1 MPQKTD
7 LYTILYSYARKQNS
21 PVIEMEV
28 FIPFLEKYAKRICEE
43 KPEWTRWTEE
53 TGTRV
58 WMDLNH
64 LAEEGRVV
72 VTSGEEGNRAYLCH
86 YYAEQVKEAYK
97 NADELSDRPFPD
109 ETSLNLAIPKEQIK
123 PLDISVDLSR
133 FLQEPQ
139 KELVPIIKLVFP
151 NDHGEAMVLAP
162 MIPFTLL
169 EFSLIKIR
177 RYLLRHGNKEYV
189 QHKLAPQMTGKEE
202 YLREILDQILI
213 RPGDCLND
221 LKGGR
226 EAAFYF
232 WAFFCNLVRQDL
244 NQKNEL
250 LLEEQGA
257 LQAVYIVEV
266 CAGFF
271 KAKTARIKEVELAFK
286 NFELEMERPP
296 YYFSRKTIAK
306 FKDNKGVPLLG
317 QYSQEEL
324 DAYIKKRTT
333 ESASPNALPDFVF
346 LTTSDGT
353 AWLIKKTKILHLCAR
368 LFAEAR
374 PVIIKLISRRWK
386 KLLKEFRREDAMD
399 NDRDFDRLI
408 ASCLAEYAPVL
419 NALLQDSRLYLI
431 HEELHSSEKGLPES
445 LRFFNRDD
453 LLPLRTLL
461 MIKRKQLVGDIK
473 LLMPFWYT
481 LPIISSIVAFF
492 MNLGTKKQNP
502 REDSEDPG
510 GKPADP
516 LGELRKAAAEAEAKL
531 IPGGHTIETYLE
543 DLISRWGK
551 LVNKQ
556 SKDNL
561 VTDVN
566 SLIRDRLRH
575 ILRSRRNAA
584 VTQDTLDKIT
594 NSILDSSKGL
604 LKISDQGA
612 LYLYIKLYVIKLF
625 TGKASM

>member
-21 PVIEMEV
+21 PVIEMDV

-58 WMDLNH
+58 WVDLNH
-64 LAEEGRVV
+64 IAEDGRVTL
-72 VTSGEEGNRAYLCH
+72 TSGEEGNRVYLRH

-97 NADELSDRPFPD
+97 NADDLSGRPFPD
-109 ETSLNLAIPKEQIK
+109 EVSLNLAIPKEQIK
-123 PLDISVDLSR
+123 PLDISVDLPR
-133 FLQEPQ
+133 FLGELQQ
-139 KELVPIIKLVFP
+139 ELVPIIKLVFP
-151 NDHGEAMVLAP
+151 NEHGEALVPAP

-177 RYLLRHGNKEYV
+177 HYLLHHGNKEYV
-189 QHKLAPQMTGKEE
+189 QHRLAPQMTGKED

-232 WAFFCNLVRQDL
+232 WAFFCNLIRQDL

-266 CAGFF
+266 CSNFF
-271 KAKTARIKEVELAFK
+271 KAKAARVKEVELAFK
-286 NFELEMERPP
+286 NFELEVEKPP
-296 YYFSRKTIAK
+296 YYFSREAIAK

-324 DAYIKKRTT
+324 DAYIKKRAT
-333 ESASPNALPDFVF
+333 EPAASDELPDFVF
-346 LTTSDGT
+346 LYTGDGT
-353 AWLIKKTKILHLCAR
+353 AWLVKKTKILHLCAR
-368 LFAEAR
+368 LLAEVR

-399 NDRDFDRLI
+399 NDRDFERLI
-408 ASCLAEYAPVL
+408 ASCIEEYAPVL
-419 NALLQDSRLYLI
+419 NVLLRDRKLYLI
-431 HEELHSSEKGLPES
+431 HEELHSSEKGLSGS
-445 LRFFNRDD
+445 LRFFNRDE
-453 LLPLRTLL
+453 LLPLWTLL
-461 MIKRKQLVGDIK
+461 MIKRKQLIGDVK

-481 LPIISSIVAFF
+481 LPVISGIIAFF
-492 MNLGTKKQNP
+492 MNLGKKKQSRRESP
-502 REDSEDPG
+502 EDSG
-510 GKPADP
+510 GRPADP
-516 LGELRKAAAEAEAKL
+516 LRELRNAAAEAEAKL

-543 DLISRWGK
+543 ELISRWGK

-561 VTDVN
+561 VEDVN

-575 ILRSRRNAA
+575 ILRSRKNAA
-584 VTQDTLDKIT
+584 VNQDSLNSIT
-594 NSILDSSKGL
+594 NSIIDSSRGL
-604 LKISDQGA
+604 LKISDQKA
-612 LYLYIKLYVIKLF
+612 LYLYVKLYVIKLL
-625 TGKASM
+625 TGKVFA

>member
-7 LYTILYSYARKQNS
+7 LYTILYSYAKKQNS
-21 PVIEMEV
+21 PVIEMNV

-43 KPEWTRWTEE
+43 KPEWTGWAEE
-53 TGTRV
+53 TGTKV

-64 LAEEGRVV
+64 IAEDGKVI
-72 VTSGEEGNRAYLCH
+72 VTSGEEGNRTYLCY

-97 NADELSDRPFPD
+97 NADELSGMPFPD
-109 ETSLNLAIPKEQIK
+109 ETSLNFVIPKEQIK
-123 PLDISVDLSR
+123 SLDIALDLPR

-139 KELVPIIKLVFP
+139 TELVPIIKLVFP
-151 NDHGEAMVLAP
+151 KGHGEALVLAP

-177 RYLLRHGNKEYV
+177 HYLLRQGNKEYV

-213 RPGDCLND
+213 RPIACLND
-221 LKGGR
+221 LRGGR

-250 LLEEQGA
+250 LLEEQSA

-266 CAGFF
+266 CSSFF
-271 KAKTARIKEVELAFK
+271 ETKTAKAKEVELAFK
-286 NFELEMERPP
+286 NFELEMEKPP

-306 FKDNKGVPLLG
+306 FKDNKGVLLLG

-333 ESASPNALPDFVF
+333 EPATPDELPDLVF
-346 LTTSDGT
+346 LHTADSA
-353 AWLIKKTKILHLCAR
+353 AWLVKKTKILHLCAR

-374 PVIIKLISRRWK
+374 PVIIKSIAGRWK
-386 KLLKEFRREDAMD
+386 KLLKEFRREDAMN
-399 NDRDFDRLI
+399 NDGDFERLI
-408 ASCLAEYAPVL
+408 ASCVAEYAPVL
-419 NALLQDSRLYLI
+419 NALLQDRKLYLI
-431 HEELHSSEKGLPES
+431 HEELHSSGKGLSES
-445 LRFFNRDD
+445 LRFFNRDE

-481 LPIISSIVAFF
+481 LPIISSIIAFF
-492 MNLGTKKQNP
+492 MNRGKEKQDKKQKPESSQEKQPDPP
-502 REDSEDPG
+502 RE
-510 GKPADP
+510 
-516 LGELRKAAAEAEAKL
+516 LRNIAAEAEATL
-531 IPGGHTIETYLE
+531 IPSGHTIETYME
-543 DLISRWGK
+543 ELISRWGK
-551 LVNKQ
+551 LVHKQ
-556 SKDNL
+556 NKDNL

-566 SLIRDRLRH
+566 SLIRDKLRY
-575 ILRSRRNAA
+575 ILRSRGNTA
-584 VTQDTLDKIT
+584 VNQNTLTEIT
-594 NSILDSSKGL
+594 NSIMDSSKGL
-604 LKISDQGA
+604 LQISDQDA
-612 LYLYIKLYVIKLF
+612 LYLYIKLYVIKLL
-625 TGKASM
+625 TGNVVL